1 MRKLSDVL
9 KVVRDRFYPAVLCF
23 VTEGYSAQRFV
34 KDLLAGVI
42 VGVVAIPL
50 AIAFGIA
57 SGVSPVQGLITGVV
71 AGFIIS
77 ALSGSRVQIGGP
89 TGAFIVIIYGIVS
102 KYGFDGLA
110 VATIIAGLLLVLM
123 GVFGFGELIRY
134 VPYPVTIGFTSGIA
148 LTIFAGQI
156 KSLLGLH
163 METVPAGFVEKII
176 AYGQHIGSTEWL
188 CVVVSLA
195 TIIICVRW
203 HRVTQKIPGSLAA
216 ILVTTV
222 AVYIV
227 RQTGLADAESLPTIG
242 DFFPVVKEGM
252 SLPKPRLPSISFTA
266 FRELFPAAIS
276 IALLAGIESLLS
288 AVVADGMTGKKHN
301 SNTELIAQGVANICS
316 PLFGGIPAT
325 GAIARTAT
333 NIKNGGSTPVAGIVH
348 AILLLLVMLFLGR
361 LAALIPMATLAGI
374 VAVVAYNMSE
384 WRYFIKMFR
393 STHGDTIVMI
403 VTFLLTVLIDLTVA
417 IQAGILLAAVFFIK
431 RAAETTKVGYITQ
444 GLAGHDDT
452 TVLTEEDDPFSIHT
466 RQVPEGVEVF
476 EVRGALFFGAADKFK
491 DALAQVG
498 VRPKILILRLR
509 HVLALDATALHALEY
524 VWDQTRREGTRLVL
538 SGVHSQPLFVM
549 QRSGFISK
557 VGEDNVHM
565 NIDDALARAAV
576 LLEELEEIER
586 LAKLEELEKNK
597 EQRKK
602 AVTEDSAEEQA
613 DEGASERD

>member
-1 MRKLSDVL
+1 
-9 KVVRDRFYPAVLCF
+9 
-23 VTEGYSAQRFV
+23 
-34 KDLLAGVI
+34 
-42 VGVVAIPL
+42 
-50 AIAFGIA
+50 
-57 SGVSPVQGLITGVV
+57 
-71 AGFIIS
+71 
-77 ALSGSRVQIGGP
+77 
-89 TGAFIVIIYGIVS
+89 
-102 KYGFDGLA
+102 
-110 VATIIAGLLLVLM
+110 
-123 GVFGFGELIRY
+123 
-134 VPYPVTIGFTSGIA
+134 
-148 LTIFAGQI
+148 
-156 KSLLGLH
+156 
-163 METVPAGFVEKII
+163 
-176 AYGQHIGSTEWL
+176 
-188 CVVVSLA
+188 
-195 TIIICVRW
+195 
-203 HRVTQKIPGSLAA
+203 
-216 ILVTTV
+216 
-222 AVYIV
+222 
-227 RQTGLADAESLPTIG
+227 
-242 DFFPVVKEGM
+242 
-252 SLPKPRLPSISFTA
+252 
-266 FRELFPAAIS
+266 
-276 IALLAGIESLLS
+276 
-288 AVVADGMTGKKHN
+288 
-301 SNTELIAQGVANICS
+301 
-316 PLFGGIPAT
+316 
-325 GAIARTAT
+325 
-333 NIKNGGSTPVAGIVH
+333 
-348 AILLLLVMLFLGR
+348 
-361 LAALIPMATLAGI
+361 MATLAGI